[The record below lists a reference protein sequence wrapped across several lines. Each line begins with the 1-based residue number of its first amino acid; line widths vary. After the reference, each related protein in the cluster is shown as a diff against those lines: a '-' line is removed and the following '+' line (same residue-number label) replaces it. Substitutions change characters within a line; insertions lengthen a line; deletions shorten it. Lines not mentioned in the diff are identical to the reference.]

1 MFVFPTFAGMK
12 RICWIGLLA
21 MLAVAACNHSVKV
34 PEPVVPEQ
42 GRRVEGPSPEL
53 CAVDSL
59 MWRQPDSALMRLL
72 PYFNDSCCGDAKF
85 CVSTTTEYNRHY
97 AHLLLAELLYKNYCE
112 QTNRTE
118 LLQAVTYFDSLVR
131 QVSPPF
137 KGARGIKNKN
147 STFSTHA
154 FLDAR
159 AHYINGVGYYEQG
172 DVAAAC
178 AEYLKAS
185 EVMEERFEEKELVG
199 CKALFIAL
207 TYNRLGDAFSEQFMM
222 DPAITCYERALLYCK
237 IEPTSPQG
245 VSNILYRIGKQ
256 YDKMDEIDKAR
267 QYYAYAIEEMPSS
280 DNLSYRDLA
289 SLIAFNDYQL
299 GIKMEQTLI
308 ALKQVLDDAD
318 DDYERLTR
326 YLTIGVVFFEEGVY
340 DSAMCYFKP
349 VFDNKDDESSQI
361 QAANYLRII
370 YDSLEEREKADECM
384 RFLADHKKTG
394 GEDKALVSKLDD
406 MFKNYMSR
414 MQEKQAEKERE
425 AAVRNILRTILPLT
439 LAVSLAILIW
449 AKLRG
454 RKLLKQQRAE
464 ADKVLEE
471 TGRRHEEKVRRMQQ
485 ETEKA
490 LEKEKKARQR
500 EKEKLQQGLQQRDE
514 QLSALEKALTQ
525 QREKTELR
533 REAFMKEA
541 ICSKINDSIRNLHI
555 TAREGTRKNVMLT
568 DEDAAA
574 LRAAVLSHYEN
585 FEAVLLSKNPK
596 MSKDD
601 LQLCQLYLLGLDER
615 QIAVLQCKS
624 YSAIKKRANTLKD
637 LLGID
642 ENLPAYIKNF
652 STF

>member
-1 MFVFPTFAGMK
+1 MK
-12 RICWIGLLA
+12 RLGLIGGLMVLL
-21 MLAVAACNHSVKV
+21 LGACTSHSETRHGTSL
-34 PEPVVPEQ
+34 PHAS
-42 GRRVEGPSPEL
+42 SPEL
-53 CAVDSL
+53 AAIDSL
-59 MWRQPDSALMRLL
+59 MWRQPDSALAVLQQFAASPKADSLDEFNGHYCQLL
-72 PYFNDSCCGDAKF
+72 IS
-85 CVSTTTEYNRHY
+85 
-97 AHLLLAELLYKNYCE
+97 ELLYKNYYG
-112 QTNRTE
+112 QSNREE
-118 LLQAVTYFDSLVR
+118 LLHAVDYFDSIVADGTDIR
-131 QVSPPF
+131 KTDAHGMFIQEQNVF
-137 KGARGIKNKN
+137 
-147 STFSTHA
+147 F
-154 FLDAR
+154 DAR
-159 AHYINGVGYYEQG
+159 AHYINGAGYYERG
-172 DVAAAC
+172 EVVNAC
-178 AEYLKAS
+178 AEYLKAL
-185 EVMEERFEEKELVG
+185 ETIEEQFEEKTLTG
-199 CKALFIAL
+199 KKAVFMFYS
-207 TYNRLGDAFSEQFMM
+207 YNRLLELFSAQFMM
-222 DPAITCYERALLYCK
+222 DPALTCGEKALAYCRK
-237 IEPTSPQG
+237 VPSLSKEIPNT
-245 VSNILYRIGKQ
+245 YCHIGKQ
-256 YDKMDEIDKAR
+256 YDKKGEIDIAR
-267 QYYAYAIEEMPSS
+267 YYYEMAIEEMPDTNSPI
-280 DNLSYRDLA
+280 YRDAVSMKALC
-289 SLIAFNDYQL
+289 DYQL
-299 GIKMEQTLI
+299 GLGAEQSLNTMKQNLAYVKDERERVARFLVI
-308 ALKQVLDDAD
+308 GSVYSEEGIYDSALRYFEFAFKNETDATSKIRAAESLRVVYD
-318 DDYERLTR
+318 SLGDKEKANEFMR
-326 YLTIGVVFFEEGVY
+326 YLT
-340 DSAMCYFKP
+340 
-349 VFDNKDDESSQI
+349 
-361 QAANYLRII
+361 
-370 YDSLEEREKADECM
+370 
-384 RFLADHKKTG
+384 DHKESE
-394 GEDKALVSKLDD
+394 GENKALVSKLDD

-425 AAVRNILRTILPLT
+425 AAVRNVLRTILPLT